1 MPAVNDRRLVAQG
14 LLDFIAASPSPF
26 HAAET
31 AGAHLGRA
39 GFRRLGEAEAWDLD
53 PGGRYFAVRNGSSV
67 VAFITGDERPESA
80 GLRVVGTHLDSPA
93 LKLKPQPVLERFG
106 YVQLGIEVYGGTL
119 LNSWLDRDLGLA
131 GRVVV
136 ESTPP
141 RRSRVAA
148 ARSQGRESRGA
159 GRRPAA
165 ARGAGARD
173 GGARR
178 PVSDGPAA
186 ETPGETGDGTM
197 SLLLCVDTP
206 LARVPQ
212 LAIHLDREVND
223 KGLILNKE
231 THLVPVIGLSGPKA
245 FDFHG
250 WLGERLGVAPARIL
264 DHDLFFYDLAAPSF
278 LGLDAAF
285 LSAPRLDNLAS
296 SHAALSALL
305 ATAEERA
312 SATRVAVLYDNE
324 EIGSSTRQGAGGSFL
339 AGVVDRVVAAMGA
352 SGPEARQRARARS
365 LLVSADMAHAMHPN
379 YPDRNEPRHAPRLNG
394 GPVIKY
400 NANARYATDA
410 VSGAFFAKIC
420 REARV
425 PFQRYVNRAD
435 LVCGSTIGPL
445 VSTQLG
451 LRTVDVGSP
460 MLAMHSSREMA
471 GAHDPALMVRA
482 MRRFYLS

>member
-1 MPAVNDRRLVAQG
+1 MPAVTDPRIVAQE
-14 LLDFIAASPSPF
+14 LLDFIGASPSPF

-31 AGAHLGRA
+31 AAARFTIA
-39 GFRRLGEAEAWDLD
+39 GFRRLEEDEAWDLE

-67 VAFITGDERPESA
+67 VGFVVGRERPESA

-93 LKLKPQPVLERFG
+93 LRLKPEPVIERHG
-106 YVQLGIEVYGGTL
+106 YIQLGVEVYGGTL

-136 ESTPP
+136 EAEAP
-141 RRSRVAA
+141 RRSRGAA
-148 ARSQGRESRGA
+148 PRGKSVGNRGA
-159 GRRPAA
+159 GSRGTTPHGAPERGRASGGVAAGSPPA
-165 ARGAGARD
+165 
-173 GGARR
+173 
-178 PVSDGPAA
+178 S
-186 ETPGETGDGTM
+186 GDGTIA
-197 SLLLCVDTP
+197 LLFRVDTP

-212 LAIHLDREVND
+212 LAIHLDREVNE

-231 THLVPVIGLSGPKA
+231 SHLVPVIGLARAKG
-245 FDFHG
+245 FDFRG

-264 DHDLFFYDLAAPSF
+264 DHDLLLFDVAAPSF
-278 LGLDAAF
+278 LGLDDTF

-305 ATAEERA
+305 A
-312 SATRVAVLYDNE
+312 SADESAGSTRVAALYDNE
-324 EIGSSTRQGAGGSFL
+324 EIGSSTRQGAGGTFL
-339 AGVVDRVVAAMGA
+339 GSVIDRVVGAMGA
-352 SGPEARQRARARS
+352 GGPEARNRARARS
-365 LLVSADMAHAMHPN
+365 LLVSADMAHALHPN

-410 VSGAFFAKIC
+410 VTGARFAKIC
-420 REARV
+420 RDAKV

-435 LVCGSTIGPL
+435 LVCGSTLGPI
-445 VSTQLG
+445 VSSQLG

-460 MLAMHSSREMA
+460 MLAMHSAREMA
-471 GAHDPALMVRA
+471 GALDPGHVVRA
-482 MRRFYLS
+482 LRRFFLS

>member
-1 MPAVNDRRLVAQG
+1 MSAANDAHLVAQG
-14 LLDFIAASPSPF
+14 LLDFIAAAPSPF

-31 AGAHLGRA
+31 AGLRLVQA
-39 GFRRLGEAEAWDLD
+39 GFRRLDEADAWDLE
-53 PGGRYFAVRNGSSV
+53 PGGKYFAVRNGSSV
-67 VAFITGDERPESA
+67 VAFITGNERPESA
-80 GLRVVGTHLDSPA
+80 GLRIVGTHLDSPA
-93 LKLKPQPVLERFG
+93 LKLKPQPVIERHG
-106 YVQLGIEVYGGTL
+106 YIQLGIEVYGGTL

-136 ESTPP
+136 ESAPP
-141 RRSRVAA
+141 RRLA
-148 ARSQGRESRGA
+148 ARGRGVRGV
-159 GRRPAA
+159 GRRPVATRPAVARDAA
-165 ARGAGARD
+165 ARGSD
-173 GGARR
+173 
-178 PVSDGPAA
+178 SDGRAVGA
-186 ETPGETGDGTM
+186 PGEGGDGTM

-206 LARVPQ
+206 FARVPQ

-231 THLVPVIGLSGPKA
+231 SHLVPVIGLSGAKA
-245 FDFHG
+245 FDFRG
-250 WLGERLGVAPARIL
+250 WLGERLGVNPARIL
-264 DHDLFFYDLAAPSF
+264 DHDLFFHDLATPSF

-312 SATRVAVLYDNE
+312 GATRVAALYDNE
-324 EIGSSTRQGAGGSFL
+324 EIGSSTRQGAGGPFL
-339 AGVVDRVVAAMGA
+339 VEVIDRVVAAIGA
-352 SGPEARQRARARS
+352 GGSEARHRTRARS
-365 LLVSADMAHAMHPN
+365 LLVSADMAHALHPN

-420 REARV
+420 REAKV

-471 GAHDPALMVRA
+471 GAHDPAFMVRA
-482 MRRFYLS
+482 MRRFYVS